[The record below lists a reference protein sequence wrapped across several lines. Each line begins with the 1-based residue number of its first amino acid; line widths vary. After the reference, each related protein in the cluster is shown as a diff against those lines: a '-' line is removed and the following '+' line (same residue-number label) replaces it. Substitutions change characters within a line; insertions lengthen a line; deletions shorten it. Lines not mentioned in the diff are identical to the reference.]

1 MHVLETGQRGLG
13 LEHIT
18 STSIEDLTLAEMF
31 ASTRLETRT
40 KESNMCASR

>member
-18 STSIEDLTLAEMF
+18 LSLTEDLTLAEMF
-31 ASTRLETRT
+31 ASTRLVTRT